1 MKYSIITP
9 AHNNEQT
16 IKRNVLSVLNQSF
29 TDWEHIIVDDGSV
42 DNTFDV
48 LKPFIEKLQPRLRI
62 IKHDITKQRA
72 VSRNDGMRAAEGE
85 WICWLDADDYYLPYY
100 LEVMN
105 QAIEKYPDK
114 KLFNFGGIVTWNNW
128 ISQVKMSK
136 EHHKLEEFKSG
147 DVMSGG
153 FIFKKECLQQTGFL
167 PEVNDPYAFG
177 REMKLRYREIEAM
190 YGDKDDLGNP
200 WGDDW
205 AMFYMLTRY
214 FEPQHFNVS
223 PYIVNI
229 RGDKK
234 L

>member
-9 AHNNEQT
+9 VHNGEKT
-16 IKRNVLSVLNQSF
+16 IKRNLLSVLNQSF
-29 TDWEHIIVDDGSV
+29 TDWEHIVINDGSV
-42 DNTFDV
+42 DGTMEV
-48 LKPFIEKLQPRLRI
+48 LSKFLPKLEGRLRVVS
-62 IKHDITKQRA
+62 HDTAKQRA

-100 LEVMN
+100 LEAMN
-105 QAIEKYPDK
+105 AAIEKYPEK
-114 KLFNFGGIVTWNNW
+114 KVFNFGGIVNWNNY
-128 ISQVKMSK
+128 SSTVRMSK
-136 EHHKLEEFKSG
+136 EHRKGEEFKSG

-167 PEVNDPYAFG
+167 PEASDPFTFG
-177 REMKLRYREIEAM
+177 REMKLRYYEVKAM

-205 AMFYMLTRY
+205 AMFYMLTRS
-214 FEPQHFNVS
+214 FEPQFINIA
-223 PYIVNI
+223 PYIVDI
-229 RGDKK
+229 RGEKK